1 MQYAH
6 VNADGLPISLP
17 VGKVVCV
24 GRNYVDHIQE
34 LNNDV
39 PDEPLLFIKPATS
52 LCDMHQSIQIPSG
65 NGVCHNEVEVSVLIK
80 DRLCKASIEKIQGAI
95 WGVGI
100 GLDLTLRQ
108 LQDNLK
114 QRGLPWERAKAF
126 DNACPMSPF
135 IPVTQIDDLTS
146 LSFSLTV
153 NTEKRQNGNTSFM
166 IWTIVSLLS
175 EISHVFTLMPGD
187 IVMTGTPKGVGPL
200 NVGDE
205 LTLTLADKLQI
216 HCQVEAQ

>member
-52 LCDMHQSIQIPSG
+52 LCDMHQSIHIPLDKG
-65 NGVCHNEVEVSVLIK
+65 GCHNEVEVSVLIK
-80 DRLCKASIEKIQGAI
+80 DRLSTASVEKTQDAV

-126 DNACPMSPF
+126 DNSCPMSPF
-135 IPVTQIDDLTS
+135 VPLSQFDDLTS
-146 LSFSLTV
+146 LAFSLTV
-153 NTEKRQNGNTSFM
+153 NGEKRQNGNTSCM
-166 IWTIVSLLS
+166 IWNIASLLS
-175 EISHVFTLMPGD
+175 EISQVFTLMPGD

-205 LTLTLADKLQI
+205 LILTLAEKLAI
-216 HCQVEAQ
+216 HCQVEGQ